1 MGNEKCENVLKR
13 VHSEDT
19 TPEKKRKIDDE
30 GIMAEKYFVKSYFF
44 QKLLSIYF
52 LKVLEPLMKFWRIRR
67 FSNFTL

>member
-30 GIMAEKYFVKSYFF
+30 GIMAEKYFVKSYTFSKITFYLFF
-44 QKLLSIYF
+44 EGVRAFDEILAD
-52 LKVLEPLMKFWRIRR
+52 
-67 FSNFTL
+67 

>member
-30 GIMAEKYFVKSYFF
+30 GIMAEKYFVKSNYF
-44 QKLLSIYF
+44 QNYF
-52 LKVLEPLMKFWRIRR
+52 LFI
-67 FSNFTL
+67 F